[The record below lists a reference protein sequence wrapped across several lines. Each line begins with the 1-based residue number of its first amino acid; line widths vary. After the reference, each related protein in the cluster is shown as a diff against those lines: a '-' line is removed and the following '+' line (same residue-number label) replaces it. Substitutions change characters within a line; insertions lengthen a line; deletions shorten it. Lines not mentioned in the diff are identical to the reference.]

1 MPASPGSGSNPTSSD
16 AIEQKGRD
24 MTQDDREGVKALR
37 EKAETHAARRH
48 PKRGQPDLPE
58 LSSEQAKK
66 LVHEL
71 QVHQIELEIQNEE
84 LRRIMAELEES
95 HKHFSLLFHRAPV
108 GYLVLDQVGLIY
120 EVNDT
125 FCRMV
130 GRDRNRLVG
139 APFAECMAG
148 DDRGVFLA
156 RYRAF
161 FKNPEGKHLEAWF
174 PRGPDAGFHAHL
186 EGAMLS
192 HSLGRPPV
200 NDVPL
205 LLLAV
210 NDITERKRAEEQRLQ
225 LERQIQRTQKL
236 ESLGVLAGGIAHDFN
251 NLLTIILGNASLAL
265 EELPPA
271 SPARD
276 SLEAIEKTSLRA
288 AELCRQMLAYSGK
301 GRFIIE
307 NIQLGDLIGDMLS
320 LLKTSVSKKA
330 VLNLHLNESL
340 PVLRGDPSQ
349 IRQIVMNLVINA
361 SEALGERAGAIA
373 ISTGAMEC
381 SREYLAEAY
390 FDENPT
396 AGLYV
401 WLQVSDTGC
410 GMDPETQRRMFEP
423 FFTTKFTGRGLG
435 LSAVLGIVRGH
446 QGALKVYS
454 EPGKGTT
461 LKVLFPAV
469 RREPPALAGAGEV
482 RPVDWCGAGTI
493 LLVDDE
499 ESVRTLGSR
508 MLERSGF
515 QALTAADGREALEI
529 YRARRGEIALVLL
542 DLTMPDL
549 DGEET
554 FRELRRIDPDVRV
567 VMSSGYTESEI
578 TPRFAGKRLTGFL
591 QKPYTL
597 TALMDC
603 LRGSLDDGGP
613 SKLE

>member
-1 MPASPGSGSNPTSSD
+1 
-16 AIEQKGRD
+16 
-24 MTQDDREGVKALR
+24 MTQNDQDGAKLLR
-37 EKAETHAARRH
+37 EKAEASAAQRAH
-48 PKRGQPDLPE
+48 EQSHSNLPE
-58 LSSEQAKK
+58 LSVEETRK

-71 QVHQIELEIQNEE
+71 QVHQIELEMQNDE
-84 LRRIMAELEES
+84 LRRIMSELEQS
-95 HKHFSLLFHRAPV
+95 RNHFSILFHQAPI
-108 GYLVLDQVGLIY
+108 GYLVLNDVGLIH

-130 GRDRNRLVG
+130 GRDRNQLFG
-139 APFAECMAG
+139 SPFSECMEG

-161 FKNPEGKHLEAWF
+161 FKNPAGKNLEALILRE
-174 PRGPDAGFHAHL
+174 RGPAFYAYM
-186 EGAMLS
+186 EGAILGNV
-192 HSLGRPPV
+192 LGRQQA
-200 NDVPL
+200 NDGPL

-210 NDITERKRAEEQRLQ
+210 NDITERKWAEEKRLQ
-225 LERQIQRTQKL
+225 LERQMQQTQKL

-251 NLLTIILGNASLAL
+251 NMLTIILGNASLAL
-265 EELPPA
+265 DELPPM

-276 SLEAIEKTSLRA
+276 SLKAIEQTSLRA

-301 GRFIIE
+301 GRFVIE
-307 NIQLGDLIGDMLS
+307 NIRLGMLIGEMIS
-320 LLKTSVSKKA
+320 LLKASITKKA
-330 VLNLHLNESL
+330 ILNLNLKEPL
-340 PVLRGDPSQ
+340 PALRGDPSQ

-361 SEALGERAGAIA
+361 SEALGETSGVIT
-373 ISTGAMEC
+373 ISTGLMEC

-390 FDENPT
+390 LDESLT
-396 AGLYV
+396 EGLYV
-401 WLQVSDTGC
+401 WLEVSDTGC
-410 GMDPETQRRMFEP
+410 GMDSEIQRRIFEP

-446 QGALKVYS
+446 KGALKVYS

-461 LKVLFPAV
+461 FKVLFPAV
-469 RREPPALAGAGEV
+469 QQERPPVTRPSEV
-482 RPVDWCGAGTI
+482 KPVDWKGTGTI

-508 MLERSGF
+508 MLERIGF
-515 QALTAADGREALEI
+515 KVLTAVDGREALEI
-529 YRARRGEIALVLL
+529 YRSGHDEIALVLL

-554 FRELRRIDPDVRV
+554 FRELRRIDPKVRV

-591 QKPYTL
+591 QKPYTI

-603 LRGSLDDGGP
+603 LRGPLSGGE
-613 SKLE
+613 SSGDKQ